1 MLQNLVPYMFIIPVT
16 SLMLKKLSKST
27 NLKFYV
33 FFFQIQP
40 ETKAVMKMIM
50 NVPFVLSANI
60 HGGDLVANY
69 PYDASRSGAMSE
81 YTRSPDDQTFRLE

>member
-1 MLQNLVPYMFIIPVT
+1 MKITRCFIFV
-16 SLMLKKLSKST
+16 
-27 NLKFYV
+27 
-33 FFFQIQP
+33 QIQP

-81 YTRSPDDQTFRLE
+81 YTRSPDDQTFR